1 MPLSLG
7 EVLGLHRRSKG
18 LSLRDIQ
25 DRARSLQGLPRKL
38 GRSAAYFSNLES
50 GRAKVQLEL
59 LEHLASIYEIDGLL
73 LMLNLPEP
81 VSQVVH
87 LDSKADFRHAPWQD
101 PQTRG
106 AEYAIARYRLADS
119 DLVLVFLTLKPGGR
133 SRPQHWHPGDEV
145 VKVEKGDV
153 VMVFPQQPQQ
163 VRERHLHKGQLI
175 HFDSSFEHYVENR
188 SAKLAELFIV
198 RRFERRSGPA
208 ASSR

>member
-7 EVLGLHRRSKG
+7 ELLSLHRRSEG
-18 LSLRDIQ
+18 RSLKDIQ
-25 DRARSLQGLPRKL
+25 DKARSLEGLPGKL

-50 GRAKVQLEL
+50 GRVRVQPEM
-59 LEHLASIYEIDGLL
+59 LEHLARIYEIDGLL

-81 VSQVVH
+81 VSQAVH

-106 AEYAIARYRLADS
+106 AEYAIAKYRLADS

-133 SRPQHWHPGDEV
+133 SRPQHCHPGDEV
-145 VKVEKGDV
+145 VKVEKGEV
-153 VMVFPQQPQQ
+153 VMVFPQQPREG
-163 VRERHLHKGQLI
+163 RERHLQKGQLL

-188 SAKLAELFIV
+188 SSKPAELFIV
-198 RRFERRSGPA
+198 RRFEGRGR
-208 ASSR
+208 